1 MLFIVFGTK
10 VKTETVG
17 DGEFY
22 CPSCQAQRKYLR
34 KRAKN
39 YFALYFVAL
48 FPIGEGGEFIECQ
61 HCGRSYNDDVLKQKL
76 SKPQP
81 NVAKLLNSV
90 KARLEDGYP
99 VEYMVRDLTDD
110 CIDLDVARNIISM
123 AIGEK
128 RKICPQCD
136 LTYAPNVLGC
146 TSCDRTLR
154 DLQE

>member
-48 FPIGEGGEFIECQ
+48 FPIAV
-61 HCGRSYNDDVLKQKL
+61 NL
-76 SKPQP
+76 S
-81 NVAKLLNSV
+81 NASTVGA
-90 KARLEDGYP
+90 ATT
-99 VEYMVRDLTDD
+99 MM
-110 CIDLDVARNIISM
+110 C
-123 AIGEK
+123 
-128 RKICPQCD
+128 
-136 LTYAPNVLGC
+136 
-146 TSCDRTLR
+146 
-154 DLQE
+154 